1 MPSELLLGNDPDTYD
16 EVSGFQY
23 SEGGEVKEYLQV
35 AGGGNTGHTVRAT
48 RVYTLYWQTI
58 WFENKLCTSEQG
70 LVLNKSFHAML

>member
-48 RVYTLYWQTI
+48 RVYTLY
-58 WFENKLCTSEQG
+58 
-70 LVLNKSFHAML
+70 